1 MTTVAELLTAR
12 CAHLAEFELPATAS
26 SVLVY
31 SGLRATHREPG
42 TDFAP
47 DATTTIPLTTLWHAA
62 TVEEVSA

>member
-1 MTTVAELLTAR
+1 MTTVAELLTAL
-12 CAHLAEFELPATAS
+12 CAHLAGFELPATA

-42 TDFAP
+42 TDFVP
-47 DATTTIPLTTLWHAA
+47 DATTTVPLTTLWHAA

>member
-1 MTTVAELLTAR
+1 MTTVAELLAALCTD
-12 CAHLAEFELPATAS
+12 LAGFELPATA

>member
-1 MTTVAELLTAR
+1 MTTVTELLTAL
-12 CAHLAEFELPATAS
+12 CAHRAEFELPATA

-62 TVEEVSA
+62 TVEDASA